1 MEINITDKSE
11 LVRDEFEAA
20 CLRALE
26 KCGLTAGGYAK
37 KLQKPDTG
45 LLRNSITHALAGE
58 PAAISSYKANRGDKE
73 GSYSGTAPED
83 KKGELSV
90 YIGSNVEYAAY
101 VELGTGKHTGGGRP
115 TSWVYEDAKGK
126 MHKTGGNTAKP
137 FLKPAVA
144 DHANTYRKIIEDEL
158 NNG

>member
-1 MEINITDKSE
+1 MNVKFTDNSKKVLESMQQ
-11 LVRDEFEAA
+11 AA
-20 CLRALE
+20 VRALE
-26 KCGLTAGGYAK
+26 KCGLTAEGYAK
-37 KLQKPDTG
+37 KLAPFDTG

-58 PAAISSYKANRGDKE
+58 PTAISSYKANKGDKE
-73 GSYSGTAPED
+73 GSYSGNAPED

-101 VELGTGKHTGGGRP
+101 QELGTGKHTGGGRP
-115 TSWVYEDAKGK
+115 TSWVYEDAKGN

-144 DHANTYRKIIEDEL
+144 DHANTYRKIIEDEMK
-158 NNG
+158 NG